1 MPPKHLPSLLV
12 LAALSLATPACL
24 GAKETWQAQTITSA
38 DVRVSP
44 VEVYRRK
51 DRLYVRVTYTNLSA
65 ETVTVDRDA
74 MTLQLAN
81 GRVIP
86 RSLGTTTTHTVYT
99 VPPNGAHAIFVDFRA
114 DELEK
119 EHSATVLWKGAV
131 HAGTR
136 ELDIPPTPV
145 TVR

>member
-1 MPPKHLPSLLV
+1 MRSNHLPTLLV
-12 LAALSLATPACL
+12 LAAVSLATPACL
-24 GAKETWQAQTITSA
+24 GAKESWQALTITNA
-38 DVRVSP
+38 DLRVAP

-51 DRLYVRVTYTNLSA
+51 DRLFVRVTYTNLTP

-74 MTLQLAN
+74 MTLQLPN
-81 GRVIP
+81 GRVVP
-86 RSLGTTTTHTVYT
+86 RSLGSTTTHTVYT
-99 VPPNGAHAIFVDFRA
+99 VPPNGAHAVFIDFRD

-119 EHSATVLWKGAV
+119 AHSATVLWNDAV

-136 ELDIPPTPV
+136 EIAVPPTPV

>member
-1 MPPKHLPSLLV
+1 MLPKYLPPLLV

-24 GAKETWQAQTITSA
+24 GAKENWQAQTITSA

-51 DRLYVRVTYTNLSA
+51 DRLFVRVTYTNLSP

-86 RSLGTTTTHTVYT
+86 RSLGSTTTHTVYT
-99 VPPNGAHAIFVDFRA
+99 VPPNGAHAVFVDFR
-114 DELEK
+114 DGELET
-119 EHSATVLWKGAV
+119 EHAATVLWNDAV
-131 HAGTR
+131 HAGAR
-136 ELDIPPTPV
+136 KIDVPPTPV

>member
-1 MPPKHLPSLLV
+1 MRSLLV
-12 LAALSLATPACL
+12 LLALSLATPACL
-24 GAKETWQAQTITSA
+24 GAKESWQAQTITSA

-51 DRLYVRVTYTNLSA
+51 DRLFVRVTYTNLSP

-74 MTLQLAN
+74 MALQLPD

-86 RSLGTTTTHTVYT
+86 RSLGSTSTHTVYS
-99 VPPNGAHAIFVDFRA
+99 VPPNGAHAIFVDFR
-114 DELEK
+114 DEGLEK

-136 ELDIPPTPV
+136 EVEVPPTPV